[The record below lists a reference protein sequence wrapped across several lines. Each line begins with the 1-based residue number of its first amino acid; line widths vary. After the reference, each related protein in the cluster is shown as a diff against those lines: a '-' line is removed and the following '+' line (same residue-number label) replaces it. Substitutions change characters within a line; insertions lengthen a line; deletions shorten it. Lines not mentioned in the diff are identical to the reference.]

1 MSAWGKKNETAELPL
16 EEHMLDVSETFRHIL
31 SVPVF
36 RSRFE
41 TALGRTLDE
50 ITEQR
55 LLVLAALHDVGKL
68 CDNFQEGR
76 GGHSSDEGWQAI
88 IHHAGEI
95 GVDLRTFF
103 SPPMNEAT
111 AIFSHHGYPNTCRAG
126 DVNRNPVNI
135 FRAPLFSSNA
145 KKVAEALRSAYPA
158 AWHGNA
164 PSVRLPPPAQHL
176 FAGLLTI
183 ADQIGSGEDRFP
195 IERGANF
202 RRDPEGALR
211 AVGLDPGP
219 VFGKRDVTEPEA
231 FGWPAGSALSEIQQR
246 VMNLPLTDRL
256 VIIESET
263 GSGKTE
269 AALLRFFRLL
279 DAGLVGSL
287 YFAVPT
293 RSAASQ
299 IQRRVNEA
307 VARMYGAEAALA
319 VPGYLRYGTDEGRKE
334 GPFDVVWGDDGRKE
348 ESRWAADA
356 PRKFLAAPVAV
367 GTVDQVLMAGLKRK
381 WAHMRAAALSRS
393 LLVVD
398 EVHASDDYMTEILS
412 HVLRDHLAVGGHAVL
427 LSATLGSDARR
438 RIVKKAFPAAA
449 AKPLQD
455 GEQAPYPCLW
465 AVSEADQSCSG
476 VTPPEREK
484 SVRIIMGPAPDE
496 NDLIAKKAL
505 EAARAGARVLVIRN
519 SVRSAVSLAR
529 SLLSAD
535 PDAPLLRINGLPVV
549 HHSRFPAQDRKTLD
563 VAVERVLGKGSPS
576 GSGAIVIG
584 TQTLE
589 QSLDIDADLLITDPC
604 PIDVMLQRIGRLHRH
619 HRDDRPEGFEDPA
632 CVILDPSGMQE
643 GALRRHGIGS
653 DRAYPSLTAIAALTE
668 LASREVWSIPSDNR
682 ELVEFGT
689 TKISLQEVA
698 KRHGMEKD
706 FRSSIGRGLGDARFA
721 EMNVLDRT
729 ADMHGAGEWPKDHI
743 VASRLGDLPVA
754 AELDRPVISA
764 LGNRVAEVL
773 IPIWMFGNADGTEDG
788 TASCQQGESRFTM
801 VFRGKNFVC
810 DNFGLRES

>member
-1 MSAWGKKNETAELPL
+1 MSAWGKKKGLAELPL
-16 EEHMLDVSETFRHIL
+16 EEHMLDVSETFRHLLAI
-31 SVPVF
+31 PIF
-36 RSRFE
+36 RSRLE
-41 TALGRTLDE
+41 VCLGRPLDK

-55 LLVLAALHDVGKL
+55 LVLLAALHDIGKL
-68 CDNFQEGR
+68 CDNFQGGK

-88 IHHAGEI
+88 IHHAGKI

-126 DVNRNPVNI
+126 NVRQTPRNI
-135 FRAPLFSSNA
+135 FCSPCFTSNA
-145 KKVAEALRSAYPA
+145 EKVAKALRAAYPA
-158 AWHGNA
+158 AWGNA
-164 PSVRLPPPAQHL
+164 PSVCLPPQAQHL
-176 FAGLLTI
+176 FTGLLTI

-195 IERGANF
+195 IERGPDF

-211 AVGLDPGP
+211 AVGLDPGL
-219 VFGKRDVTEPEA
+219 VFGKRDVTEPES
-231 FGWPAGSALSEIQQR
+231 FGWPAGSALSDVQR
-246 VMNLPLTDRL
+246 RVLGLPLTDRL

-307 VARMYGAEAALA
+307 VSKMYGAEAALA
-319 VPGYLRYGTDEGRKE
+319 VPGYLRYGTEEGRKE
-334 GPFDVVWGDDGRKE
+334 GPFDVVWGEDGRKE
-348 ESRWAADA
+348 EKRWAVDA

-398 EVHASDDYMTEILS
+398 EVHASDDYMTEVLS

-427 LSATLGSDARR
+427 LSATLGSDARKK
-438 RIVKKAFPAAA
+438 IVRKAFPGAATSA
-449 AKPLQD
+449 LPDEEKP
-455 GEQAPYPCLW
+455 PYPCVW
-465 AVSEADQSCSG
+465 TVNDTTQSCSG
-476 VTPPEREK
+476 ITAPEREK
-484 SVRIIMGPAPDE
+484 KVSIIIGPAPGDD
-496 NDLIAKKAL
+496 DLIAEKSLK
-505 EAARAGARVLVIRN
+505 AARAGARVLVIRN

-529 SLLSAD
+529 ALLSAD
-535 PDAPLLRINGLPVV
+535 PEAPLLRINGLPAV
-549 HHSRFPAQDRKTLD
+549 HHSRFPAEDRKTLD
-563 VAVERVLGKGSPS
+563 AAVEKVLAKGSPS
-576 GSGAIVIG
+576 GTGVIVIG

-619 HRDDRPEGFEDPA
+619 RRKDRPAGFEDPV
-632 CVILDPSGMQE
+632 CVILDPSGMPE
-643 GALRRHGIGS
+643 GALRRHGIGA

-689 TKISLQEVA
+689 TKTSLQEVA
-698 KRHGMEKD
+698 KRHGLEKD
-706 FRSSIGRGLGDARFA
+706 FRSSIGRSLGDARFA
-721 EMNVLDRT
+721 EMNILDRT
-729 ADMHGAGEWPKDHI
+729 ADMHGAREWPKDHI
-743 VASRLGDLPVA
+743 AASRLGDMPIA
-754 AELDRPVISA
+754 ALLDRPVISA
-764 LGNRVAEVL
+764 FGNRILEVMV
-773 IPIWMFGNADGTEDG
+773 PIWMVEITDQTADGT
-788 TASCQQGESRFTM
+788 AFCQQGNSHFTM
-801 VFRGKNFVC
+801 NFQGIDFIC
-810 DNFGLRES
+810 DNFGLHSA